1 MTQPAAPLPAATTA
15 PAAPA
20 TTAPTPAT
28 TEAPAVSPTPAGKP
42 HAQSRLKAFV
52 TPKTYGTKPAA
63 KAPMPAT
70 PAAAPA
76 APAEGA
82 PKAAAESAPAS
93 PPAEGDSH
101 AASGAPEPAKA
112 ETVADKPAEALSDA
126 EFAKRMAR
134 LTRASEK
141 IAQERQ
147 AFAQERETYKTIA
160 QRQQIIEQAVQ
171 TAKNNPLGLLA
182 QLGVQPQAVL
192 DAIIADG
199 AKPEA
204 TKLEEARAREAEA
217 FSKRVA
223 DLEKQVK
230 DAHEAQAKQ
239 KWEADAADYQ
249 RNAVLP
255 VLKDSAKYELTLRA
269 LGSPEAAAAEIFALQ
284 QKRYQVTLAEV
295 REGKRER
302 PEVLSPE
309 QAASKIE
316 NLLRSQ
322 LSKLSGTS
330 AKPEEKPAN
339 ATRPE
344 PATDKTNGS
353 PTHKTAATPGR
364 YSTPRKPYTTRGGSA
379 A

>member
-1 MTQPAAPLPAATTA
+1 MTQPAAAPPAATTPAAA
-15 PAAPA
+15 PAA
-20 TTAPTPAT
+20 TAPAPAATETPVATPA
-28 TEAPAVSPTPAGKP
+28 PPGKP
-42 HAQSRLKAFV
+42 HAQKKLQAFV
-52 TPKTYGTKPAA
+52 TQKTYGTKPAA
-63 KAPMPAT
+63 KAPMPPT
-70 PAAAPA
+70 PAAT

-82 PKAAAESAPAS
+82 PKAAAEPVTAS
-93 PPAEGDSH
+93 SLPAESDST
-101 AASGAPEPAKA
+101 AASGAPETAKA
-112 ETVADKPAEALSDA
+112 EPASDKPAEALSDA

-147 AFAQERETYKTIA
+147 AFAQERENFKTIA
-160 QRQQIIEQAVQ
+160 QRQQIIEQAVH
-171 TAKNNPLGLLA
+171 TARSNPLGLLS

-255 VLKDSAKYELTLRA
+255 VLKDAAKYELTLRA
-269 LGSPEAAAAEIFALQ
+269 LGTPEAAAAEIFALQ
-284 QKRYQVTLAEV
+284 KKRYQVTLAEV
-295 REGKRER
+295 REGKRDR

-309 QAASKIE
+309 QAALRIE

-344 PATDKTNGS
+344 PANDKTNGS
-353 PTHKTAATPGR
+353 PTHKTAAPPGR
-364 YSTPRKPYTTRGGSA
+364 YSTPRKPYTTRGGGA